1 MVKDKETIL
10 IDTGRPGKV
19 KNILK
24 EIESLNIKPKNIKHI
39 LLTHHDVDRIGN
51 AALLQKE
58 TGATLWASKEDIP
71 YIRGDKSRPGVKKLG
86 SLYLSVSDFF
96 MRVKKPEKIKS
107 YNDHKMDDLEIIPT
121 PGHTPGHVSLL
132 YKDILFAVDLVR
144 NSNGVLKMAPAIM
157 NADEELIKESIL
169 KVSEYSFKWVCPCN
183 GEPLEIKDEWK
194 QLLNNIAGN

>member
-71 YIRGDKSRPGVKKLG
+71 YILGDKGRPGVKKLG
-86 SLYLSVSDFF
+86 SLFMRF
-96 MRVKKPEKIKS
+96 MRVKTPEKIKS
-107 YNDHKMDDLEIIPT
+107 YNDHNIDDIEIIPT
-121 PGHTPGHVSLL
+121 PGHTPGHVSFL
-132 YKDILFAVDLVR
+132 YKDILFAGDLVR
-144 NSNGVLKMAPAIM
+144 NSNGVLKKPPAIT
-157 NADEELIKESIL
+157 NADEESIKESIL
-169 KVSEYSFKWVCPCN
+169 KMSN
-183 GEPLEIKDEWK
+183 I
-194 QLLNNIAGN
+194 LLNGFAQIMENL

>member
-1 MVKDKETIL
+1 MD
-10 IDTGRPGKV
+10 
-19 KNILK
+19 
-24 EIESLNIKPKNIKHI
+24 H
-39 LLTHHDVDRIGN
+39 IGN

-121 PGHTPGHVSLL
+121 PVIHRDMYPFFIKIFYLQV
-132 YKDILFAVDLVR
+132 ILR
-144 NSNGVLKMAPAIM
+144 
-157 NADEELIKESIL
+157 EIL
-169 KVSEYSFKWVCPCN
+169 MEY
-183 GEPLEIKDEWK
+183 
-194 QLLNNIAGN
+194 